1 MLAHSGEAE
10 KSAILGVAC
19 RSLEPAEDLRG
30 SLCEVHRDEWGLAPR
45 PVQWDFITTKP
56 RVLRGLHVHR
66 LRHDYMITV
75 GGYATIG
82 LVDIR
87 RQSPSFRRSMTIAV
101 AGDRPQVIIVP
112 PGVAHGI
119 YTPGPMLYLY
129 GLSNY
134 YDGKDQ
140 LGCRF
145 DDPAL
150 EIGWPDKEPIQL
162 PRDTRLPDLNTLLQE
177 FEAAGGVG
185 KGL

>member
-1 MLAHSGEAE
+1 
-10 KSAILGVAC
+10 
-19 RSLEPAEDLRG
+19 
-30 SLCEVHRDEWGLAPR
+30 
-45 PVQWDFITTKP
+45 
-56 RVLRGLHVHR
+56 
-66 LRHDYMITV
+66 MITV

-87 RQSPSFRRSMTIAV
+87 RQSPSFLRSMTIAV

-119 YTPGPMLYLY
+119 YTPGAMLYLY

-134 YDGKDQ
+134 YDGADQ

-162 PRDTRLPDLNTLLQE
+162 PRDTHLPDLNTLLQE
-177 FEAAGGVG
+177 FEAPASVG